1 MTTAREFMNL
11 LDAKLATRADAARA
25 IDAVYKFVLSG
36 EGGGTWTV
44 SLKSD
49 VLGVAE
55 ADAPAECTIG
65 LAASDFVEMFEG
77 KANGQQLFFAG
88 KLSIEG
94 DMQLALKLKQL
105 TELLQG

>member
-1 MTTAREFMNL
+1 MEM
-11 LDAKLATRADAARA
+11 LDKKLATRAEAAQG

-44 SLKSD
+44 SLKD
-49 VLGVAE
+49 GALGVSE
-55 ADAPAECTIG
+55 TDSPAECTIG
-65 LAASDFVEMFEG
+65 LAAKDFVDMFEG

-88 KLSIEG
+88 KLNVSG